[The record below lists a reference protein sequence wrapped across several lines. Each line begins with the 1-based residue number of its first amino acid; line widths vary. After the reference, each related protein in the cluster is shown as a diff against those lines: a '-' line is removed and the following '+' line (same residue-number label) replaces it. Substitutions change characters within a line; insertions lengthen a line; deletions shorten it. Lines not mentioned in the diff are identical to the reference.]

1 MQNPGPRTE
10 ADKVE
15 GAATSS
21 AQAELR
27 AAVNA
32 LRAPAGHRRADPP
45 QSSPFARTLAAAG
58 YPATQRASLASLAV
72 RAHAAET
79 ATLTPGTLLAVFL
92 VPRREEIRAALTRTA
107 AAAVGAGVAT
117 VLMGVHV
124 ERRTGVDR
132 RQPHSVPLRPEDP
145 LAGEWAIAAA
155 GPHGRVAFVA
165 REDPEA
171 GDWEWLFTR
180 DPVAAGRAASCLLE
194 RTPHLRLRVPALLW
208 S

>member
-1 MQNPGPRTE
+1 VQIRAGPTD

-15 GAATSS
+15 GSLAHS

-27 AAVNA
+27 AAVRA
-32 LRAPAGHRRADPP
+32 LRAPAGHLRAEPP
-45 QSSPFARTLAAAG
+45 RSSPFARTLAAAG

-79 ATLTPGTLLAVFL
+79 ATLMPSTELAFFL

-107 AAAVGAGVAT
+107 VAVAGAGVAT
-117 VLMGVHV
+117 VLMGAHV
-124 ERRTGVDR
+124 ERKVAIERG
-132 RQPHSVPLRPEDP
+132 QPHGVPLRDDDP
-145 LAGEWAIAAA
+145 LAAEWAIVAA
-155 GPHGRVAFVA
+155 GPKGRVAFVA

-180 DPVAAGRAASCLLE
+180 DPIAAGRAATCLLE
-194 RTPHLRLRVPALLW
+194 RTPHLRLRVPALN
-208 S
+208 